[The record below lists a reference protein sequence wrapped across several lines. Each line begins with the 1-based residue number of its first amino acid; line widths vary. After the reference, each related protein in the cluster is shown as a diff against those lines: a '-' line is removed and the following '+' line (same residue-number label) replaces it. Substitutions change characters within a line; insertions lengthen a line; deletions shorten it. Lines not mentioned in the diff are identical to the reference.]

1 MASASG
7 KDGPRYQQMSPG
19 EMLSGQMSLGK
30 LTSVKDGPR
39 KLTLKVG
46 PNQVSKVRFQKKL
59 MELSLATICLYKGR
73 VQKNKKK

>member
-46 PNQVSKVRFQKKL
+46 SNQVSKVRFQKKL
-59 MELSLATICLYKGR
+59 MELSLATICLY
-73 VQKNKKK
+73 